1 MNEGTHKNEQKTTE
15 QLRREHCPEPIL
27 SEAGCD
33 YTLPDYLPEIRKIL
47 SVRAEVLPGMPLVGS
62 TGVELGGS
70 VLHHV
75 IYADGEGRLQ
85 TLPLHA
91 DYTLSAGAGEGQL
104 LDVCADTAALG
115 TVCRLG
121 GPRKISLRT
130 RLESRLR
137 LFTHEDVEP
146 DVRGMGSEGDR
157 ASLQTLTDGVESEA
171 LFCARSPEIALS
183 TTMRLDGTG
192 EGTRAVYGGGGV
204 LVNECR
210 AEKGAVTAR
219 GEVWLRVLCTENE
232 GAPYVLRERV
242 PFDTR
247 FACEGVR
254 EGDACVGHGRLLSCD
269 LSVMP
274 GEGEES
280 GAVTADLV
288 IEVEC
293 CTMAK
298 TSCVPTVALY
308 STAYE
313 MACEHRDLTYHRP
326 LGATMGHYTVSGRRG
341 RTECDAE
348 NAATVVDAHGRVELG
363 TVTVEGGRAVL
374 SGRVLCDLIFTELPA
389 GEGLAPTLLSAPI
402 ECPFRVETE
411 LRIEPGAIPS
421 FVCHADFVGAR
432 GRIEEKALSVDC
444 EIALWVRAFEKKQT
458 RILSAAEPAGALSCA
473 AQGCVRVVYPQK
485 GDSLFSLAERYHK
498 DRVALAAANG
508 LSEAALANAATPAS
522 LDGVH
527 HLLIEE

>member
-1 MNEGTHKNEQKTTE
+1 MNEGTHKNERDE
-15 QLRREHCPEPIL
+15 RIRLCREYCLDPIL

-47 SVRAEVLPGMPLVGS
+47 SVRAEVLPGMPLTAGA
-62 TGVELGGS
+62 GVELGGS
-70 VLHHV
+70 VLHQV

-91 DYTLSAGAGEGQL
+91 DYALSAGAAEGELTGTF
-104 LDVCADTAALG
+104 ADTAVLG

-137 LFTHEDVEP
+137 LLAEDNVEP
-146 DVRGMGSEGDR
+146 DVRGMGSERDR
-157 ASLQTLTDGVESEA
+157 ASLQTLSCRVESEE
-171 LFCARSPEIALS
+171 LYCARSPEIAL
-183 TTMRLDGTG
+183 TATLRPEGTG
-192 EGTRAVYGGGGV
+192 EGLRAVYGGGGV
-204 LVNECR
+204 LVSECR
-210 AEKGAVTAR
+210 AEKDALTAR

-242 PFDTR
+242 PFETR

-254 EGDACVGHGRLLSCD
+254 EGDGCVGHGRLLSCE
-269 LSVMP
+269 LTVLPS
-274 GEGEES
+274 EGEEGGS
-280 GAVTADLV
+280 VTADLS
-288 IEVEC
+288 IELEC
-293 CTMAK
+293 CAMAK
-298 TSCVPTVALY
+298 TSCMPTVALY

-313 MACEHRDLTYHRP
+313 MTCEHRDLTYHRP
-326 LGATMGHYTVSGRRG
+326 LGAAMGHYTVSGRRS

-363 TVTVEGGRAVL
+363 TVALEGGRAVV
-374 SGRVLCDLIFTELPA
+374 SGRVLCDLIFTEPPT
-389 GEGLAPTLLSAPI
+389 GEGVAPTLLSAPI
-402 ECPFRVETE
+402 ECPFRIEID
-411 LRIEPGAIPS
+411 LRIEPGATPS
-421 FVCHADFVGAR
+421 FVCHADLIGAR
-432 GRIEEKALSVDC
+432 GRIEEKALALDC

-458 RILSAAEPAGALSCA
+458 RILMAAEPAGALPTDT
-473 AQGCVRVVYPQK
+473 QGRVRVVYPQK
-485 GDSLFSLAERYHK
+485 GDSLFSLAARYHK
-498 DRVALAAANG
+498 NRATLASDNG
-508 LSEAALANAATPAS
+508 LPEAALANAASPSS